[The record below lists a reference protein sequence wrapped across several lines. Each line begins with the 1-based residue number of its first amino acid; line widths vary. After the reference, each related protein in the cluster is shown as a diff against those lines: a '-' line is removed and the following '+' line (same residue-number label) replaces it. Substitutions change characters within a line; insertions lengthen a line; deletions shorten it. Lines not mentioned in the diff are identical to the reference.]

1 MLTRLA
7 GGRVIDPANGRD
19 TVGDIWV
26 QDARIVATPDHA
38 GAEQTLDVA
47 GCIVMAGGID
57 IHTHVAG
64 TNVNTARLLLP
75 DLRAGTA
82 AASVPVSQTI
92 GRLYAAMGYTMVV
105 EPAISP
111 HVAPQAHLELS
122 EIPIIDTAILTVLGN
137 DDYLLRLM
145 ANKESSAAIADYAAR
160 VLAGSRAIGIK
171 AINPGAAASFKANVR
186 SFGLDDAVPNSEV
199 TSRAIINALQAAT
212 EILGLPHPLHLHC
225 SNLGM
230 PGNVETAL
238 ATMEAAG
245 DARLHIAHLQ
255 FYAYGKDGPRG
266 FSSGAARLAEAVN
279 ARPNITADVGQV
291 MFGQTVTVSSDVLR
305 QFNARGQA
313 HPRKSIIMD
322 GDGNGG
328 GIVPYRYRKTDF
340 YNAVQWAAGLEL
352 FLLINDPWRLFF
364 TTDHPNGAPFTAY
377 PDLLAL
383 LMDRSLRAQHIETLP
398 KDAMQVSTL
407 ASITREYSFVE
418 IAIMTRAAP
427 ARLLGLAD
435 RGHLGPGA
443 RADIAVYRPQAD
455 LAAMFRDAALV
466 LKDGVPVIRDGIP
479 VAQPFGRA
487 VTVRPGFDTA
497 VDRGLAAFYD
507 SIYGVPHTA
516 FDVPAADLLGRTQPF
531 ETVPCRT

>member
-1 MLTRLA
+1 
-7 GGRVIDPANGRD
+7 
-19 TVGDIWV
+19 
-26 QDARIVATPDHA
+26 
-38 GAEQTLDVA
+38 
-47 GCIVMAGGID
+47 
-57 IHTHVAG
+57 
-64 TNVNTARLLLP
+64 
-75 DLRAGTA
+75 
-82 AASVPVSQTI
+82 
-92 GRLYAAMGYTMVV
+92 
-105 EPAISP
+105 
-111 HVAPQAHLELS
+111 
-122 EIPIIDTAILTVLGN
+122 
-137 DDYLLRLM
+137 
-145 ANKESSAAIADYAAR
+145 
-160 VLAGSRAIGIK
+160 
-171 AINPGAAASFKANVR
+171 
-186 SFGLDDAVPNSEV
+186 
-199 TSRAIINALQAAT
+199 
-212 EILGLPHPLHLHC
+212 
-225 SNLGM
+225 
-230 PGNVETAL
+230 
-238 ATMEAAG
+238 
-245 DARLHIAHLQ
+245 
-255 FYAYGKDGPRG
+255 
-266 FSSGAARLAEAVN
+266 
-279 ARPNITADVGQV
+279 
-291 MFGQTVTVSSDVLR
+291 VSSDVLR

-407 ASITREYSFVE
+407 ASITREYSFAD

-427 ARLLGLAD
+427 ARLLGLVD

-487 VTVRPGFDTA
+487 VAVRPGFDSA
-497 VDRGLAAFYD
+497 ADRGLAAFYD